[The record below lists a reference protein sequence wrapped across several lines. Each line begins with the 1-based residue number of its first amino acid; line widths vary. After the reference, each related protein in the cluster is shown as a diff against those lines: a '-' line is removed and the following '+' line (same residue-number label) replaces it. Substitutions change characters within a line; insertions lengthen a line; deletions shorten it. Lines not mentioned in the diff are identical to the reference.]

1 MLNYIR
7 AELYRLFRRPGLY
20 VTTLVLCA
28 APIAFNCFLAFFD
41 WEAYG
46 TDNGLTGIS
55 YGAWLSSTQYFMIM
69 GAIIPGLLYTNARK
83 YGDLKNTIAFGVSR
97 VQIFAGKCIISIL
110 LATLALAVLLAVWIG
125 SAELLLTHSD
135 WPAIKDV
142 LLSVPVLYL
151 IACANAITIVLFM
164 ELIERDIFM
173 ALAWA
178 AIWCILPTV
187 LNTLG
192 MRFDLLAEIAN
203 WMPYRFLQEITT
215 TTTTTTVASGEALG
229 GTWSVNVADPGIS
242 LPWYSA
248 EGLRKCLVSGA
259 VGTALFSVLGWI
271 TLRRRDL

>member
-55 YGAWLSSTQYFMIM
+55 YAGWMSSAQFFMIM

-110 LATLALAVLLAVWIG
+110 LSTLVLAVLLAVWVG
-125 SAELLLTHSD
+125 SAEILLAHSD
-135 WPAIKDV
+135 FPRIMDV
-142 LLSVPVLYL
+142 LLSVPALYL
-151 IACANAITIVLFM
+151 IACANAITIVLLM
-164 ELIERDIFM
+164 ELIERDFFTAI
-173 ALAWA
+173 AWA
-178 AIWCILPTV
+178 AVWCILPTI

-192 MRFDLLAEIAN
+192 MRFEILAEIAS
-203 WMPYRFLQEITT
+203 WMPYEFLQQSVQ
-215 TTTTTTVASGEALG
+215 TTTVATSDLLG
-229 GTWSVNVADPGIS
+229 GTFSVSVAETKTTF
-242 LPWYSA
+242 LWYTAS
-248 EGLRKCLVSGA
+248 GLEKCLVSGV
-259 VGTALFSVLGWI
+259 VGTVLFSVLGWI
-271 TLRRRDL
+271 LLRRRDL

>member
-20 VTTLVLCA
+20 VTTPVLCA

-55 YGAWLSSTQYFMIM
+55 YGAWLSSALFFMIM
-69 GAIIPGLLYTNARK
+69 GAIIPGILYTNAHK
-83 YGDLKNTIAFGVSR
+83 YGDLKNTIAFGVNR
-97 VQIFAGKCIISIL
+97 AQIFAGKCIVSIL
-110 LATLALAVLLAVWIG
+110 LATLVLAVLLAVWIG
-125 SAELLLTHSD
+125 SAELLLAHSD

-164 ELIERDIFM
+164 ELIERDIFT

-203 WMPYRFLQEITT
+203 WMPYRFLQEIV
-215 TTTTTTVASGEALG
+215 TTTTTVASGEALG

>member
-55 YGAWLSSTQYFMIM
+55 YAGWMSSAQFFMIM

-97 VQIFAGKCIISIL
+97 VQIFTGKCIISIL
-110 LATLALAVLLAVWIG
+110 LSTLVLAVLLAVWVG
-125 SAELLLTHSD
+125 SAEILLAHSD
-135 WPAIKDV
+135 FPRVMDV
-142 LLSVPVLYL
+142 LLSVPALYL
-151 IACANAITIVLFM
+151 IACANAITIVLLM
-164 ELIERDIFM
+164 ELIERDFFTAI
-173 ALAWA
+173 AWA
-178 AIWCILPTV
+178 AVWCILPTI

-192 MRFDLLAEIAN
+192 MRFEILAEIAS
-203 WMPYRFLQEITT
+203 WMPYEFLQQSVQ
-215 TTTTTTVASGEALG
+215 TTTVATSDLLG
-229 GTWSVNVADPGIS
+229 GTFSVSVAETNTTF
-242 LPWYSA
+242 LWYTAS
-248 EGLRKCLVSGA
+248 GLEKCLVSGV
-259 VGTALFSVLGWI
+259 VGTVLFSALGWI
-271 TLRRRDL
+271 LLRRRDL

>member
-55 YGAWLSSTQYFMIM
+55 YSGWMSSAQFFMIM

-97 VQIFAGKCIISIL
+97 VQIFAGKCVVSIL
-110 LATLALAVLLAVWIG
+110 LATLVLAVLLAVWIG
-125 SAELLLTHSD
+125 SAEILLAHSD
-135 WPAIKDV
+135 FPRIMDV
-142 LLSVPVLYL
+142 LLSVPALYL
-151 IACANAITIVLFM
+151 IACANAITIVLLM
-164 ELIERDIFM
+164 ELIERDIFT
-173 ALAWA
+173 AIAWA
-178 AIWCILPTV
+178 AVWCILPTI

-192 MRFDLLAEIAN
+192 MRFEILAEIAS
-203 WMPYRFLQEITT
+203 WMPYEFLQQSVQ
-215 TTTTTTVASGEALG
+215 TTTVATSDLLG
-229 GTWSVNVADPGIS
+229 GTFSVSVAETNTTF
-242 LPWYSA
+242 LWYTAS
-248 EGLRKCLVSGA
+248 GLEKCLVSGV
-259 VGTALFSVLGWI
+259 VGTVLFSALGWI
-271 TLRRRDL
+271 LLRRRDL

>member
-7 AELYRLFRRPGLY
+7 SELYRLFRRPGLY
-20 VTTLVLCA
+20 VTTLILCA
-28 APIAFNCFLAFFD
+28 IPIAFNCFLAFFAWD
-41 WEAYG
+41 TYG
-46 TDNGLTGIS
+46 VDNAFTGIS
-55 YGAWLSSTQYFMIM
+55 YAGWLSSARFFMIM
-69 GAIIPGLLYTNARK
+69 GAIIPGILYTNARK
-83 YGDLKNTIAFGVSR
+83 HGDLKNTIAFGVSR
-97 VQIFAGKCIISIL
+97 AQIFAGKCVVSIL
-110 LATLALAVLLAVWIG
+110 LATLVLAVLLAVWIG
-125 SAELLLTHSD
+125 SAELLLAHSD

-164 ELIERDIFM
+164 ELIERDIFT

-215 TTTTTTVASGEALG
+215 TTTTTVASGEALG
-229 GTWSVNVADPGIS
+229 GTWSVNVADPNIS
-242 LPWYSA
+242 LSWYSV

>member
-55 YGAWLSSTQYFMIM
+55 YAGWMSSAQFFMIM

-97 VQIFAGKCIISIL
+97 VQIFAGKCVVSIL
-110 LATLALAVLLAVWIG
+110 LATLVLAVLLAVWIG
-125 SAELLLTHSD
+125 SAELLLAHSD
-135 WPAIKDV
+135 FPRVMDV
-142 LLSVPVLYL
+142 LLSVPALYL
-151 IACANAITIVLFM
+151 IACANAITIVLLM
-164 ELIERDIFM
+164 ELIERDIFT
-173 ALAWA
+173 AIAWA
-178 AIWCILPTV
+178 AVWCILPTI

-192 MRFDLLAEIAN
+192 MRFEILAEIAS
-203 WMPYRFLQEITT
+203 WMPYEFLQQSVQ
-215 TTTTTTVASGEALG
+215 TTTVATSDLLG
-229 GTWSVNVADPGIS
+229 GTFSVSVAETNTTF
-242 LPWYSA
+242 LWYTAS
-248 EGLRKCLVSGA
+248 GLEKCLVSGV
-259 VGTALFSVLGWI
+259 VGTVLFSALGWI
-271 TLRRRDL
+271 LLRRRDL

>member
-55 YGAWLSSTQYFMIM
+55 YGAWLSSAQFFMIM
-69 GAIIPGLLYTNARK
+69 GAIIPGILYTNARK
-83 YGDLKNTIAFGVSR
+83 YGDLKNTIAFGVNR
-97 VQIFAGKCIISIL
+97 AQIFAGKCIISIL
-110 LATLALAVLLAVWIG
+110 LSTLVLAVLLAVWVG
-125 SAELLLTHSD
+125 SAEILLAHSD
-135 WPAIKDV
+135 FPRVMDV
-142 LLSVPVLYL
+142 LLSVPALYL
-151 IACANAITIVLFM
+151 IACANAITIVLLM
-164 ELIERDIFM
+164 ELIERDFFTAI
-173 ALAWA
+173 AWA
-178 AIWCILPTV
+178 AVWCILPTV

-203 WMPYRFLQEITT
+203 WMPYRFLQEIV
-215 TTTTTTVASGEALG
+215 TTTTTVASGEALG
-229 GTWSVNVADPGIS
+229 GTWSLNVADPNIS
-242 LPWYSA
+242 LFWYSV

-259 VGTALFSVLGWI
+259 VGTVLFSALGWI
-271 TLRRRDL
+271 LLRRRDL

>member
-1 MLNYIR
+1 MY
-7 AELYRLFRRPGLY
+7 
-20 VTTLVLCA
+20 
-28 APIAFNCFLAFFD
+28 FLAFFD
-41 WEAYG
+41 WETYG
-46 TDNGLTGIS
+46 TDNALTGIS
-55 YGAWLSSTQYFMIM
+55 YGAWLSSALFFMIM
-69 GAIIPGLLYTNARK
+69 GAIIPGILYTNAHK
-83 YGDLKNTIAFGVSR
+83 YGDLKNTIAFGVNR
-97 VQIFAGKCIISIL
+97 AQIFAGKCIVSIL
-110 LATLALAVLLAVWIG
+110 LATLVLAVLLAVWIG
-125 SAELLLTHSD
+125 SAELLLAHSD

-164 ELIERDIFM
+164 ELIERDIFT

-192 MRFDLLAEIAN
+192 MHFDLLAEIAN
-203 WMPYRFLQEITT
+203 WMPYRFLQEIV
-215 TTTTTTVASGEALG
+215 TTTTTVASGEALG

>member
-46 TDNGLTGIS
+46 TDNALTGIS
-55 YGAWLSSTQYFMIM
+55 YGAWLSSALFFMIM
-69 GAIIPGLLYTNARK
+69 GAIIPGILYTNARK
-83 YGDLKNTIAFGVSR
+83 YGDLKNTIAFGVNR
-97 VQIFAGKCIISIL
+97 VQIFAGKCIVSIL
-110 LATLALAVLLAVWIG
+110 LATLVLAVLLAVWIG
-125 SAELLLTHSD
+125 SAELLLAHSD

-164 ELIERDIFM
+164 ELIERDIFT

-187 LNTLG
+187 LDTLG

-203 WMPYRFLQEITT
+203 WMPYRFLQEIV
-215 TTTTTTVASGEALG
+215 TTTTTVASGEALG

>member
-55 YGAWLSSTQYFMIM
+55 YGAWLSSAQFFMIM
-69 GAIIPGLLYTNARK
+69 GAIIPGILYTNARK
-83 YGDLKNTIAFGVSR
+83 YGDLKNTIAFGVNR
-97 VQIFAGKCIISIL
+97 AQIFAGKCVVSIL
-110 LATLALAVLLAVWIG
+110 LATLVLAVLLAVWIG
-125 SAELLLTHSD
+125 SAELLLAHSD

-142 LLSVPVLYL
+142 LLSVPALYL

-164 ELIERDIFM
+164 ELIERDFFTAI
-173 ALAWA
+173 AWA
-178 AIWCILPTV
+178 AVWCILPTI

-192 MRFDLLAEIAN
+192 MRFDLLAEIAS
-203 WMPYRFLQEITT
+203 WMPYRFLQEIV
-215 TTTTTTVASGEALG
+215 TTTTTVASGEALG
-229 GTWSVNVADPGIS
+229 GTWSLNVADPNIS
-242 LPWYSA
+242 LFWYSV

>member
-55 YGAWLSSTQYFMIM
+55 YGAWLSSALFFMIM
-69 GAIIPGLLYTNARK
+69 GAVIPGILYTNARK

-110 LATLALAVLLAVWIG
+110 LSTLVLAVLLAVWIG
-125 SAELLLTHSD
+125 SAEILLTHSD
-135 WPAIKDV
+135 FPQVKDV
-142 LLSVPVLYL
+142 LLSVPALYL
-151 IACANAITIVLFM
+151 IACANAITIVLLM
-164 ELIERDIFM
+164 ELIERDIFT

-203 WMPYRFLQEITT
+203 WMPYRFLQEIVTT
-215 TTTTTTVASGEALG
+215 TNTVASGEALG
-229 GTWSVNVADPGIS
+229 GTWSLNVADPNIN
-242 LPWYSA
+242 LFWYSV

>member
-55 YGAWLSSTQYFMIM
+55 YSGWMSSAQFFMIM

-110 LATLALAVLLAVWIG
+110 LSTLVLAVLLAVWIG
-125 SAELLLTHSD
+125 SAEILLAHSD
-135 WPAIKDV
+135 FPRIMDV
-142 LLSVPVLYL
+142 LLSVPALYL
-151 IACANAITIVLFM
+151 IACANAITIVLLM
-164 ELIERDIFM
+164 ELIERDIFT
-173 ALAWA
+173 AIAWA
-178 AIWCILPTV
+178 AVWCILPTI

-192 MRFDLLAEIAN
+192 MRFEILAEIAS
-203 WMPYRFLQEITT
+203 WMPYEFLQQSVQ
-215 TTTTTTVASGEALG
+215 TTTVATSDLLG
-229 GTWSVNVADPGIS
+229 GTFSVSVAETNTTF
-242 LPWYSA
+242 LWYTAS
-248 EGLRKCLVSGA
+248 GLEKCLVSGV
-259 VGTALFSVLGWI
+259 VGTVLFSALGWI
-271 TLRRRDL
+271 LLRRRDL

>member
-1 MLNYIR
+1 M
-7 AELYRLFRRPGLY
+7 
-20 VTTLVLCA
+20 
-28 APIAFNCFLAFFD
+28 
-41 WEAYG
+41 
-46 TDNGLTGIS
+46 
-55 YGAWLSSTQYFMIM
+55 
-69 GAIIPGLLYTNARK
+69 
-83 YGDLKNTIAFGVSR
+83 
-97 VQIFAGKCIISIL
+97 
-110 LATLALAVLLAVWIG
+110 LLAVWIG
-125 SAELLLTHSD
+125 SAELLLAHSD

-151 IACANAITIVLFM
+151 IACANAITIVLLM
-164 ELIERDIFM
+164 ELIERDIFT

-203 WMPYRFLQEITT
+203 WMPYRFLQKITT
-215 TTTTTTVASGEALG
+215 TTTTIASGEALG
-229 GTWSVNVADPGIS
+229 GTWSVNVADPNIS
-242 LPWYSA
+242 LSWYSV

>member
-55 YGAWLSSTQYFMIM
+55 YAGWMSAAQFFMIM

-97 VQIFAGKCIISIL
+97 VQIFAGKCVVSIF
-110 LATLALAVLLAVWIG
+110 LATLVLAVLLAVWIG
-125 SAELLLTHSD
+125 SAELLLAHSD

-151 IACANAITIVLFM
+151 IACANAITIVLLM
-164 ELIERDIFM
+164 ELIERDIFT

-178 AIWCILPTV
+178 AVWCILPTI

-192 MRFDLLAEIAN
+192 MRFDLLAEIAS
-203 WMPYRFLQEITT
+203 WMPYEFLQQSVQ
-215 TTTTTTVASGEALG
+215 TTTVATSDLLG
-229 GTWSVNVADPGIS
+229 GTFSVSVAETNTTF
-242 LPWYSA
+242 LWYTAS
-248 EGLRKCLVSGA
+248 GLEKCLVSGV
-259 VGTALFSVLGWI
+259 VGTVLFSVLGWI
-271 TLRRRDL
+271 LLRRRDL

>member
-7 AELYRLFRRPGLY
+7 SELYRLFRRPGLY
-20 VTTLVLCA
+20 VTTLILCA
-28 APIAFNCFLAFFD
+28 IPIALNCFLAFFD
-41 WEAYG
+41 WSAFG
-46 TDNGLTGIS
+46 ADNALTGIS
-55 YGAWLSSTQYFMIM
+55 YGAWLSSALFFMIM
-69 GAIIPGLLYTNARK
+69 GAIIPGILYTNARK
-83 YGDLKNTIAFGVSR
+83 YGDLKNTIAFGVNR
-97 VQIFAGKCIISIL
+97 AQIFAGKCIVSIL
-110 LATLALAVLLAVWIG
+110 LATLVLAVLLAVWIG

-164 ELIERDIFM
+164 ELIERDIFT

-178 AIWCILPTV
+178 AIWCILPTI

-192 MRFDLLAEIAN
+192 MRFDILAEIAN

-215 TTTTTTVASGEALG
+215 TTTTIASGEALG
-229 GTWSVNVADPGIS
+229 GTWQVNVADPNIS
-242 LPWYSA
+242 LLWYSV

-271 TLRRRDL
+271 TLHRRDL

>member
-55 YGAWLSSTQYFMIM
+55 YAGWMSSARFFMIM

-97 VQIFAGKCIISIL
+97 VQIFAGKCIVSIL
-110 LATLALAVLLAVWIG
+110 LATLMLAVLLAVWIG
-125 SAELLLTHSD
+125 SAELLLARSD
-135 WPAIKDV
+135 FPGVKDV

-164 ELIERDIFM
+164 ELIERDIFT

-187 LNTLG
+187 LNTL

-229 GTWSVNVADPGIS
+229 GTWQVNVADPNIS
-242 LPWYSA
+242 LLWYSA

>member
-20 VTTLVLCA
+20 VTMLVLCA

-55 YGAWLSSTQYFMIM
+55 YAGWMSSAQFFMIM

-97 VQIFAGKCIISIL
+97 VQIFAGKCVVSIL
-110 LATLALAVLLAVWIG
+110 LATLVLAVLLAVWIG
-125 SAELLLTHSD
+125 SAEILLAHSD
-135 WPAIKDV
+135 FPRIMDV

-164 ELIERDIFM
+164 ELIERDIFT
-173 ALAWA
+173 AIAWA
-178 AIWCILPTV
+178 AIWCILPTI

-203 WMPYRFLQEITT
+203 WMPYRFLQEIPTT
-215 TTTTTTVASGEALG
+215 TTTIASGEALG
-229 GTWSVNVADPGIS
+229 GTFSVSVAETNTTF
-242 LPWYSA
+242 LWYTAS
-248 EGLRKCLVSGA
+248 GLEKCLVSGV
-259 VGTALFSVLGWI
+259 VGTVLFSALGWI
-271 TLRRRDL
+271 LLRRRDL

>member
-55 YGAWLSSTQYFMIM
+55 YAGWMSSAQFFMIM

-110 LATLALAVLLAVWIG
+110 LSTLVLAVLLAVWIG

-151 IACANAITIVLFM
+151 IACANAITVVLLM
-164 ELIERDIFM
+164 ELIERDFF
-173 ALAWA
+173 A
-178 AIWCILPTV
+178 AIAWGMIWAFLPLI

-192 MRFDLLAEIAN
+192 MRFEILAEIAS
-203 WMPYRFLQEITT
+203 WMPYRFLQAVTMTT
-215 TTTTTTVASGEALG
+215 NTIASGEALG

-248 EGLRKCLVSGA
+248 EGLRKCLVSGV
-259 VGTALFSVLGWI
+259 VGTVLFSALGWI
-271 TLRRRDL
+271 LLRRRDL

>member
-7 AELYRLFRRPGLY
+7 AELYRLFHRPGLY
-20 VTTLVLCA
+20 VTTLILCA
-28 APIAFNCFLAFFD
+28 VPIALNCFLAFFN
-41 WEAYG
+41 WEAYD
-46 TDNGLTGIS
+46 TNNALTGIS
-55 YGAWLSSTQYFMIM
+55 YLGWFSSAQFFMIM
-69 GAIIPGLLYTNARK
+69 GAVVPGILYTNARK
-83 YGDLKNTIAFGVSR
+83 HGDLKNTVAFGTSR
-97 VQIFAGKCIISIL
+97 LQIFAGKCIVSIL
-110 LATLALAVLLAVWIG
+110 MATLILAVVLVVWIG

-135 WPAIKDV
+135 FPTIKDV

-164 ELIERDIFM
+164 ELIERDIFT

-215 TTTTTTVASGEALG
+215 TTTTIASGEALG
-229 GTWSVNVADPGIS
+229 GTFSVSVAETNTTF
-242 LPWYSA
+242 LWYTAS
-248 EGLRKCLVSGA
+248 GLEKCLVSGV
-259 VGTALFSVLGWI
+259 VGTVLFSVLGWI
-271 TLRRRDL
+271 LLRRRDL